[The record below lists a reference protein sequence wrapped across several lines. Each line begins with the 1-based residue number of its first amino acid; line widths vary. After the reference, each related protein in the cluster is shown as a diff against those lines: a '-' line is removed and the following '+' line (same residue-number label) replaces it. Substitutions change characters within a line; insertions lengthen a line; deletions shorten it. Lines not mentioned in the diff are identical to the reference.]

1 MRRNERGISLIVL
14 VIAIVLMAVLVAV
27 GVVLVLNKQDNK
39 IEKEDSTKFLK
50 DMKEVTYVNLEYSGK
65 TVELDNELAEILLDV
80 DSDSIKGKSLSKTE
94 HATGEQAYSFIFF
107 NEDDE
112 ELYRIQFTKSSE
124 EICIWKQDDSSNI
137 KLYYI
142 DNEEV
147 LEYITD
153 EVRDFT
159 DAYIYIDPEVVQ
171 TGELLSFD
179 GKIKITFNIPDGY
192 KLSAMSESSKTLSN
206 NEVYIDLDISS
217 IKFNKQ
223 EEALNDYVK
232 YLEEDDEYENVKL
245 SEFETITIKNNTFK
259 KAVIEYDRILS
270 GNTTKESI
278 SQCWTQVT
286 DEVLLMIKITNYNKM
301 EQEDLEELLTMSFS
315 NSVKETPNEDIKIN
329 LTEEEKQNLNYEELT
344 EDIISLE
351 KGEGIVNA
359 KLVEDETP
367 LKWIYIGE
375 GYTIEEGGGGDCIE
389 YIFKSNEKTI
399 YRYTKLVPLTEI
411 N

>member
-1 MRRNERGISLIVL
+1 MKRNERGISLIIL
-14 VIAIVLMAVLVAV
+14 IIAIMLMAVLVAV
-27 GVVLVLNKQDNK
+27 GVVLVLNKQDKK
-39 IEKEDSTKFLK
+39 IETEDSAKFLK
-50 DMKEVTYVNLEYSGK
+50 DMKDVTYVQLQYSGK
-65 TVELDNELAEILLDV
+65 TVELDNELAEILLYL
-80 DSDSIKGKSLSKTE
+80 DSDSIGKKSLSKTE

-107 NEDDE
+107 NEDNV
-112 ELYRIQFTKSSE
+112 ELYRIQFTQSSE

-153 EVRDFT
+153 EVRDFP
-159 DAYIYIDPEVVQ
+159 DAYVYIDPEVVQ

-179 GKIKITFNIPDGY
+179 GKIKITFNIPNGY

-217 IKFNKQ
+217 IKFDKQ
-223 EEALNDYVK
+223 DEALNDYVK

-245 SEFETITIKNNTFK
+245 SEFETITINNNTFK

-270 GNTTKESI
+270 GKTTKESI

-315 NSVKETPNEDIKIN
+315 NSVKETPNEDIILN

>member
-39 IEKEDSTKFLK
+39 
-50 DMKEVTYVNLEYSGK
+50 
-65 TVELDNELAEILLDV
+65 
-80 DSDSIKGKSLSKTE
+80 
-94 HATGEQAYSFIFF
+94 
-107 NEDDE
+107 
-112 ELYRIQFTKSSE
+112 
-124 EICIWKQDDSSNI
+124 
-137 KLYYI
+137 
-142 DNEEV
+142 
-147 LEYITD
+147 
-153 EVRDFT
+153 
-159 DAYIYIDPEVVQ
+159 
-171 TGELLSFD
+171 
-179 GKIKITFNIPDGY
+179 
-192 KLSAMSESSKTLSN
+192 
-206 NEVYIDLDISS
+206 
-217 IKFNKQ
+217 
-223 EEALNDYVK
+223 
-232 YLEEDDEYENVKL
+232 
-245 SEFETITIKNNTFK
+245 
-259 KAVIEYDRILS
+259 
-270 GNTTKESI
+270 
-278 SQCWTQVT
+278 
-286 DEVLLMIKITNYNKM
+286 M

-315 NSVKETPNEDIKIN
+315 NSVKETPNEDIILN

-375 GYTIEEGGGGDCIE
+375 GYTIEKGGGGDCIE